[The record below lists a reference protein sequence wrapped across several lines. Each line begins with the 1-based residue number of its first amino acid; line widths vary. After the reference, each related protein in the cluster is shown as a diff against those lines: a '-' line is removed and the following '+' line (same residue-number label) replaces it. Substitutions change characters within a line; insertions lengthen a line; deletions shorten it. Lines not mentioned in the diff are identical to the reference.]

1 MARPQATVQLGS
13 AAQDGDR
20 ARADDASIDAAL
32 SVKHS
37 LWQRVL
43 MVPWVGVLV
52 FIIALCAYLSIEYP
66 TIFPTQNNLSLVGID
81 FSYIAIAALGSAIVL
96 VGGGI
101 DLSLGS
107 TMGLVGLFTAEAL
120 TNGWPLGL
128 CIALGLGVGALIG
141 IVNAFMITYI
151 RLLPFI
157 VTLGMLSAL
166 RGLATGIPSGQI
178 ISPPSDFNGT
188 TFNAIGQNSWG
199 PIPIS
204 IFLLLGLALLCHFF
218 LNNTTWGRH
227 IYAVGG
233 NENAARLLGI
243 KVNRVKW
250 TMYIIA
256 GLLSAVGGMVL
267 TARLGSALPNNGQGD
282 ELICIASAV
291 IGGASLTGGEGS
303 IFGVVIGAA
312 LLALIQNALEIMGWG
327 NYWQDLVIG
336 SVILLAV
343 AVDQLRRRLRRT

>member
-1 MARPQATVQLGS
+1 MAVKGDSAIVNVQG
-13 AAQDGDR
+13 
-20 ARADDASIDAAL
+20 ASSEDIDAAL
-32 SVKHS
+32 TTVPS
-37 LWQRVL
+37 LWQRIL

-52 FIIALCAYLSIEYP
+52 FIIVLCAYLSFEYP
-66 TIFPTQNNLSLVGID
+66 KIFPTENNLTLVGID
-81 FSYIAIAALGSAIVL
+81 FSYYAIAALGSAIVL

-120 TNGWPLGL
+120 SNGWPLGL
-128 CIALGLGVGALIG
+128 CILVGLGTGAIIG
-141 IVNAFMITYI
+141 MINAFMITFV

-178 ISPPSDFNGT
+178 ISPPNDFNGT
-188 TFNAIGQNSWG
+188 TFNAIGQDQWG
-199 PIPIS
+199 PVPIS
-204 IFLLLGLALLCHFF
+204 IFLLLALAVLCHFF

-250 TMYIIA
+250 TMYILA
-256 GLLSAVGGMVL
+256 GMLSAVGGMVL
-267 TARLGSALPNNGQGD
+267 MARLGSALPDNGTGD

-312 LLALIQNALEIMGWG
+312 LLALIQNGLEIVGWG

-343 AVDQLRRRLRRT
+343 AVDQLRRRLRRG

>member
-1 MARPQATVQLGS
+1 MARPGSTVTEGS
-13 AAQDGDR
+13 AIPGADLPLGGDGD
-20 ARADDASIDAAL
+20 IEAAL
-32 SVKHS
+32 APTLS
-37 LWQRVL
+37 LPQRLL
-43 MVPWVGVLV
+43 MIPWIGVLV
-52 FIIALCAYLSIEYP
+52 FIIALCAYLTIEYP

-81 FSYIAIAALGSAIVL
+81 FSYIAIAALGSTIVL
-96 VGGGI
+96 CGGGI

-107 TMGLVGLFTAEAL
+107 TMGLVGLVTAEAL
-120 TNGWPLGL
+120 ANGWPLGL
-128 CIALGLGVGALIG
+128 CILVGLGAGALIG
-141 IVNAFMITYI
+141 MVNAFMITFV

-178 ISPPSDFNGT
+178 VSPTNVSAT

-204 IFLLLGLALLCHFF
+204 VFLLLALAVLCHFF

-227 IYAVGG
+227 ILAVGG
-233 NENAARLLGI
+233 NESAARLLGI
-243 KVNRVKW
+243 KVNRVKFM
-250 TMYIIA
+250 MYILA
-256 GLLSAVGGMVL
+256 GLLSAIGGMVL

-312 LLALIQNALEIMGWG
+312 LLALIQNGLEILGWG

-336 SVILLAV
+336 AVILLAV
-343 AVDQLRRRLRRT
+343 TVDQVRRRLRRV

>member
-1 MARPQATVQLGS
+1 MARLGVTIQEGN
-13 AAQDGDR
+13 AAPEEDPAPGGDS
-20 ARADDASIDAAL
+20 SIEAAL
-32 SVKHS
+32 ASNLS
-37 LWQRVL
+37 LLQRVL
-43 MVPWVGVLV
+43 MIPWIGVLV
-52 FIIALCAYLSIEYP
+52 FIIALCAYLTLEYP

-81 FSYIAIAALGSAIVL
+81 FSYIAIAALGSTIVL

-128 CIALGLGVGALIG
+128 CILLGLGVGALIG
-141 IVNAFMITYI
+141 MINAFMITFV

-178 ISPPSDFNGT
+178 VSPPMNFNGN
-188 TFNAIGQNSWG
+188 TFNAIGQDSWG

-204 IFLLLGLALLCHFF
+204 IFLLAALAVLCHFF

-233 NENAARLLGI
+233 NEAAARLLGI

-250 TMYIIA
+250 MMYILA
-256 GLLSAVGGMVL
+256 GLLSATGGMVL

-312 LLALIQNALEIMGWG
+312 LLALIQNGLELLGWG

-336 SVILLAV
+336 AVILLAV
-343 AVDQLRRRLRRT
+343 SVDQIRRRLRRV

>member
-1 MARPQATVQLGS
+1 MAVK
-13 AAQDGDR
+13 GDSTT
-20 ARADDASIDAAL
+20 ADVEEAPGVDVDAAI
-32 SVKHS
+32 SVMPS
-37 LWQRVL
+37 LWQRIL

-52 FIIALCAYLSIEYP
+52 FIIALSAYLTIEYP

-81 FSYIAIAALGSAIVL
+81 FSYIAIAALGSCIVL

-107 TMGLVGLFTAEAL
+107 AMGFAGFCTAEAL
-120 TNGWPLGL
+120 SNGWPLGV
-128 CIALGLGVGALIG
+128 CILVGLAVGAAVG
-141 IVNAFMITYI
+141 AVNAFMITVV
-151 RLLPFI
+151 RLMPFI
-157 VTLGMLSAL
+157 VTLGMLSVL

-178 ISPPSDFNGT
+178 VSPPLNFNGT

-204 IFLLLGLALLCHFF
+204 IFLLLVLAVLCHFF

-233 NENAARLLGI
+233 NEASARLLGI

-256 GLLSAVGGMVL
+256 GMLSAIGGMVL
-267 TARLGSALPNNGQGD
+267 AARLGSALPDNGQGD
-282 ELICIASAV
+282 ELICITSAV
-291 IGGASLTGGEGS
+291 IGGAALTGGEGS

-312 LLALIQNALEIMGWG
+312 LLALIQNALEILGWG
-327 NYWQDLVIG
+327 NYWQDLVTG
-336 SVILLAV
+336 CVILLAV
-343 AVDQLRRRLRRT
+343 TVDQLRRRLRRT